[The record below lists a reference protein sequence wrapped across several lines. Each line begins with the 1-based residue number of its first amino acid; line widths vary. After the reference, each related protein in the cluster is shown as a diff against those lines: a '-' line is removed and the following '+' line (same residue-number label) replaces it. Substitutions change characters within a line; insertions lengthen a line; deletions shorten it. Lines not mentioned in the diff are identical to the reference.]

1 MKLKNETALITGST
15 TGIGK
20 QLAEI
25 LLKEGCKVAICSR
38 SEEKVKKALSEFKE
52 QFGDSVIGFPCD
64 VNNPKDLKK
73 IVDKTIEAFGSI
85 RVMIANAGVNTI
97 YGPFECM
104 TPEMVE
110 SNANAIIGANLI
122 GTMNSIAAVLPQMN
136 KQKYGRIITLS
147 GGGAERPIDNMTIYS
162 GSKGGAVTFSKCLA
176 LELAEKEE
184 DIKINIFHPGMLRTN
199 LMTSFTCVPNWKTE
213 EEIKENL
220 DFFLDYVGDDIEE
233 RCLKVIPYILPETKS
248 NGKLFRGFK
257 LFKFITQMI
266 KMQREMKKRAR
277 KG

>member
-38 SEEKVKKALSEFKE
+38 SEENVKKTLSEFKE
-52 QFGDSVIGFPCD
+52 QFGDSVIGLPCD

-85 RVMIANAGVNTI
+85 RIMIANAGVNTI
-97 YGPFECM
+97 YGPFDCM
-104 TPEMVE
+104 DPEMVE

-147 GGGAERPIDNMTIYS
+147 GGGADRPIDNMTIYS
-162 GSKGGAVTFSKCLA
+162 ASKGGTVTFSKCLA

-184 DIKINIFHPGMLRTN
+184 DIKINIFQPGMLRTN
-199 LMTSFTCVPNWKTE
+199 LMTSFSCVPNWKSE

-220 DFFLDYVGDDIEE
+220 EFILNYIDDDIEK

-248 NGKLFRGFK
+248 NGKSFRGFK
-257 LFKFITQMI
+257 LFKFIIRMI

>member
-20 QLAEI
+20 KLAEI

-38 SEEKVKKALSEFKE
+38 SEEKVQKALSEFKE
-52 QFGDSVIGFPCD
+52 QFGDSVIGFLCD
-64 VNNPKDLKK
+64 VNNPKDLKN
-73 IVDKTIEAFGSI
+73 IVDKVIDAFGSI
-85 RVMIANAGVNTI
+85 RIMIANAGVNTI

-110 SNANAIIGANLI
+110 SNAKSIIGVNLF
-122 GTMNSIAAVLPQMN
+122 GVMNSIAAVLPQMN

-162 GSKGGAVTFSKCLA
+162 ASKGGVVAFSKCLA
-176 LELAEKEE
+176 LELVQKEE
-184 DIKINIFHPGMLRTN
+184 DIKINVFQPGMLKTN
-199 LMTSFTCVPNWKTE
+199 LLSGYACVPNWKTE
-213 EEIKENL
+213 EEIKEDM
-220 DFFLDYVGDDIEE
+220 DFVLNFIGDDIEK
-233 RCLKVIPYILPETKS
+233 RCIKVIPYITPECKS
-248 NGKLFRGFK
+248 NGKVFRGFK
-257 LFKFITQMI
+257 LFKLITRMI
-266 KMQREMKKRAR
+266 RMQRDMKKRAK